1 MLSVALVTIA
11 NGGDNIGIYIPLF
24 VALSMTETI
33 TTVMIFLMMT
43 LVWCFVARYL
53 TRHPLLKDTI
63 ERYGHL
69 VTPFVLILLGIFILY
84 ESNSWTLID
93 VFR

>member
-1 MLSVALVTIA
+1 MALVTIA

-24 VALSMTETI
+24 VTLSIAETI
-33 TTVMIFLMMT
+33 TTVGIFLLMT
-43 LVWCFVARYL
+43 LLWCFIARYL
-53 TRHPLLKDTI
+53 TRHPLLKNTI
-63 ERYGHL
+63 DRYGHI
-69 VTPFVLILLGIFILY
+69 VTPFVLIFLGIFILY